1 MVLSSIQYRLQSTI
15 TITITTN
22 ITTNITKNNNR
33 GSRDTSSS
41 LSALGMGFDQCE
53 LYDDDDDDDE
63 DGELDTEVT
72 AMSSGPYNKW
82 KKKEQAS
89 SETEK

>member
-1 MVLSSIQYRLQSTI
+1 MVLSSIQCRLRST
-15 TITITTN
+15 

-41 LSALGMGFDQCE
+41 LSALGMGFDLCE

>member
-1 MVLSSIQYRLQSTI
+1 MVLSSIQCRLRST
-15 TITITTN
+15 

-41 LSALGMGFDQCE
+41 LSALGMGFDLCE
-53 LYDDDDDDDE
+53 LYDDDDE
-63 DGELDTEVT
+63 DGELDTEVA

-82 KKKEQAS
+82 KKKEQTS

>member
-41 LSALGMGFDQCE
+41 LSALGMGFDLCE
-53 LYDDDDDDDE
+53 LYDDDDE
-63 DGELDTEVT
+63 DGELDTEVA

-82 KKKEQAS
+82 KKKEQTS